1 METRPAGLVLI
12 LIGIMMLIYTGM
24 NFFAPK
30 EEVDVEQPTEINSQP
45 KHTTIWSS
53 IVGFI
58 LIGGGIV
65 IITRN
70 KKVEDH

>member
-30 EEVDVEQPTEINSQP
+30 EEVDSQPTEINSQP

-53 IVGFI
+53 IVGII
-58 LIGGGIV
+58 LIGSGIV
-65 IITRN
+65 IIARN
-70 KKVEDH
+70 KKGDHS